1 MSNVPP
7 KFYELCRLC
16 LSCDGVKLSLF
27 GEEAISRK
35 FLFKI
40 MTCLSIMVRQ
50 TEDFPYWNRL
60 AVHIMFIYLNIYFFQ
75 VSKSDSLP
83 ASICHRCVYKLDVL
97 HDFREVSKKS
107 EVILKQYL
115 NYADQ
120 LKNGK
125 KSPENTCD
133 LHVNS
138 GNEID
143 IPQEEQDISCKKGP
157 PKKQSGNNLDKIN
170 KNLFEDED
178 KDTITLNSIL
188 EPSKLKKSLANILD
202 TVKNE
207 QKDGITENAEEDEN
221 MKCEPVRNDK
231 EPLDNHNAMEL
242 LKDDSSLKILEKC
255 LLNGSNCLYK
265 YANNDQ
271 TKYSLKNEDKWEEND
286 LVLNSEIKALEKEV
300 KQEIIKDLYK
310 NGLSEGDALN
320 GNGINNVKIVFN
332 GNKGKSEEDSNG
344 VIIKREHDGEELEDS
359 SEEEGQLVI
368 ADEGADQDG
377 EKKNYGVRITS
388 EGKYYEFGNRIYGE
402 REREA
407 AEVLQAINSQYLGP
421 PKSEASNLLRKL
433 IFCKNNRTENSVLNN
448 CTNFKNSDEVK
459 NGASSGSRKRR
470 SYPVN
475 TLSEVNG
482 KSPDCVEIAGEDDE
496 IGEEIHIPEFGA
508 NESSQIFPRIDIPN
522 LIKKAKDIKTDIKRA
537 DLSCTNCGTCT
548 TTIWRRNAR
557 GEMVCN
563 ACGLYFKLHG
573 VNRPMNMR
581 RDTIHTRRRRAKGEK
596 PSRRRSSTN
605 SVGTGEGPDEM
616 LAALRRQINPHLLL
630 ASLQHSNQ
638 MPHQTHLGLTVT
650 TVNPKTGPATY
661 SSHVQTPQTSD
672 SEDEMDVSDLPLNLV
687 STSLG
692 DDEES

>member
-1 MSNVPP
+1 MKAYSS
-7 KFYELCRLC
+7 E
-16 LSCDGVKLSLF
+16 
-27 GEEAISRK
+27 
-35 FLFKI
+35 
-40 MTCLSIMVRQ
+40 
-50 TEDFPYWNRL
+50 
-60 AVHIMFIYLNIYFFQ
+60 YLFFQ

-115 NYADQ
+115 NYTDQ

-125 KSPENTCD
+125 KSPEDSYD

-138 GNEID
+138 GSEID
-143 IPQEEQDISCKKGP
+143 IPQEDQDICYSRGP
-157 PKKQSGNNLDKIN
+157 LKKQSGNLDKIN

-207 QKDGITENAEEDEN
+207 QKDGISEKDGEGEG

-231 EPLDNHNAMEL
+231 ELLDNQNAMEL
-242 LKDDSSLKILEKC
+242 LKEDSSLKILEKC

-271 TKYSLKNEDKWEEND
+271 TKCSIKNEDKCEEND
-286 LVLNSEIKALEKEV
+286 LGLNNEINALEKEV

-310 NGLSEGDALN
+310 NGLPEGDGMN
-320 GNGINNVKIVFN
+320 GNGVNNVKIIFN
-332 GNKGKSEEDSNG
+332 GNKGKSEDSNG
-344 VIIKREHDGEELEDS
+344 VVIKREHNGEEFEDS

-368 ADEGADQDG
+368 ADEGVDQDG

-421 PKSEASNLLRKL
+421 PKGEASNLLRKL

-448 CTNFKNSDEVK
+448 CTNLQNSDEIK
-459 NGASSGSRKRR
+459 NSASSGSRKRR

-475 TLSEVNG
+475 TLTEVNG
-482 KSPDCVEIAGEDDE
+482 KSPDCDEIAGEDDE
-496 IGEEIHIPEFGA
+496 IGEEIHIPEFGLPS
-508 NESSQIFPRIDIPN
+508 NESAQLFPRIDIPN

-548 TTIWRRNAR
+548 TTIWRRNTR

-630 ASLQHSNQ
+630 ASLQHSNPIPQ
-638 MPHQTHLGLTVT
+638 QTHLG
-650 TVNPKTGPATY
+650 
-661 SSHVQTPQTSD
+661 
-672 SEDEMDVSDLPLNLV
+672 E
-687 STSLG
+687 
-692 DDEES
+692 